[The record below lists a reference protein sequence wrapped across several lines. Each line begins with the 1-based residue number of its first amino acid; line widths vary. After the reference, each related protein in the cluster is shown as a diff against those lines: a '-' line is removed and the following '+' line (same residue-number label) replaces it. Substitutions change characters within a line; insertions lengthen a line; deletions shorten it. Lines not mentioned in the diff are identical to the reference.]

1 MGKDYL
7 RLQFGNS
14 EPEIQF
20 KIMNVKGYFRGKVVR
35 HTAAPNIGSN
45 TYKRKMLLFIKEKLT
60 LTSDIIL
67 HFMKMLQRLIFAS
80 SPQIRFLL

>member
-45 TYKRKMLLFIKEKLT
+45 SLYSVTFKLLTQNITFHENVT
-60 LTSDIIL
+60 AFD
-67 HFMKMLQRLIFAS
+67 FCF
-80 SPQIRFLL
+80 